1 MNSPLV
7 ANDNPMP
14 QQQSV
19 HGSYNMDSSL
29 ILKELL
35 ALSAEQE
42 NLSLESAETDYIDQV
57 IARKHLRKL
66 LTALQA
72 RDAATLCHSR
82 RVAFL
87 AKGMATNLGWEGI
100 HLKQLEIA
108 ALLHDIGKI
117 GVPDHILFK
126 PGKLTSDEIE
136 LMSHYH
142 NIGLDV
148 LQACGTDNEV
158 LTILSQTRYHFSGA
172 TNGYQYIGSDVHQ
185 GARILAIADA
195 YDSLAS
201 NQVYRSG
208 KGHDEIMAILMESA
222 GTQFDGNIVGAL
234 SRWEQNEQVAFHN
247 ALLEVNRLYEPKQ
260 LNEREAQE
268 VNLVSN
274 IFSYLF
280 QIESLYDGFYI
291 VNTDFQFVLF
301 SPGLEKLTDF
311 NAIELLG
318 TAWTKNS
325 LPLTNTEGASL
336 NSADCSMN
344 RVITNGKPMTSEF
357 MLERPGGRLINIEVQ
372 SVPMF
377 GDDGHL
383 VGVAEIFRDL
393 SRGLKR
399 PQEFNDLKLAASM
412 DALTSVANRGE
423 LETQLAIMLSR
434 FNKEQNPAPLSIM
447 FIDAD
452 HFKNINDTLG
462 HSIGDDVLIEMARL
476 FQHETYSGEL
486 VGRYG
491 GEEFVIICPE
501 TDLKHAVK
509 KADRLRLALSNLNM
523 ESLNQTPL
531 TASFGVAEVEAG
543 DTVESLFRRSDKAL
557 YNAKETGRNRVCSLT
572 NQQALTGAVPQLTDS
587 EETAVDAMDFEQS
600 FNACISSDIIVYKLG
615 GFVNDNGAHL
625 TEVRTNRAVLRLG
638 KSGLLPFW
646 GKTDDR
652 QPVQVEIEFGSVSS
666 NTSATTTSRASTPL
680 VEITITISPLGWVKK
695 PTLFQRRANRVFRL
709 LKDYFLAE

>member
-7 ANDNPMP
+7 ANHNSMP
-14 QQQSV
+14 QQQAV
-19 HGSYNMDSSL
+19 HGSYNMDSSV

-35 ALSAEQE
+35 ALSAEVE
-42 NLSLESAETDYIDQV
+42 DLSLESEETDYIDQV
-57 IARKHLRKL
+57 IPRKHLRKL
-66 LTALQA
+66 LTALQS

-87 AKGMATNLGWEGI
+87 AKGIATNLGWEGI
-100 HLKQLEIA
+100 QLKQLELA

-201 NQVYRSG
+201 DQVYRSG
-208 KGHDEIMAILMESA
+208 KRHDEIMRILMDAA
-222 GTQFDGNIVGAL
+222 GTQFDGNIVCAL
-234 SRWEQNEQVAFHN
+234 SRWEQNEQDAFHS
-247 ALLEVNRLYEPKQ
+247 AI
-260 LNEREAQE
+260 QE
-268 VNLVSN
+268 VNQHYQPRQLKEFEVPEVNLISN

-291 VNTDFQFVLF
+291 VNADFEFVLF
-301 SPGLEKLTDF
+301 SPGLEKLADLQ
-311 NAIELLG
+311 AIDLLG
-318 TAWTKNS
+318 KAWTNNS
-325 LPLTNTEGASL
+325 LPLTNTEGTSL
-336 NSADCSMN
+336 SNSECSMN
-344 RVITNGKPMTSEF
+344 RVIANGKPMTSEF

-372 SVPMF
+372 SVPML
-377 GDDGHL
+377 GEDGHL

-399 PQEFNDLKLAASM
+399 PQEFKDLKQAASI

-423 LETQLAIMLSR
+423 LETQLAIMLSK
-434 FNKEQNPAPLSIM
+434 FNKERTPAPLSLM

-462 HSIGDDVLIEMARL
+462 HSTGDDVLVEMARL

-491 GEEFVIICPE
+491 GEEFVILCPE
-501 TDLKHAVK
+501 TDLENTVK
-509 KADRLRLALSNLNM
+509 KAERLRLALYNLKLD
-523 ESLNQTPL
+523 SLNQTQL
-531 TASFGVAEVEAG
+531 SASFGVAEVEPG
-543 DTVESLFRRSDKAL
+543 DTVESIFRRADKAL
-557 YNAKETGRNRVCSLT
+557 YHAKETGRNRVCSLT
-572 NQQALTGAVPQLTDS
+572 NQQLLEGSAPPTSDS
-587 EETAVDAMDFEQS
+587 TETTLDSMTFEQS
-600 FNACISSDIIVYKLG
+600 LKACISSDIIVYKLG
-615 GFVNDNGAHL
+615 GFVDDNEAKL
-625 TEVRTNRAVLRLG
+625 TEVRTNLAVMQLG
-638 KSGLLPFW
+638 KSGLIPYW

-652 QPVQVEIEFGSVSS
+652 KPVQVEVEFGSAAKKV
-666 NTSATTTSRASTPL
+666 TEKSRASTPQ
-680 VEITITISPLGWVKK
+680 VEINIKISPLGWIKK
-695 PTLFQRRANRVFRL
+695 PEVFQQRANRVFRL